1 MQYVMSIMIA
11 VPSDSTI
18 ILLCESTSP
27 RSIDA
32 YRVAGMMRE
41 VVATAIRDDM
51 LEATVSLNLLST
63 CLTPDVMKQEP
74 RANRI
79 FRMDPIMLDCTILTS
94 PCFSAVILT

>member
-1 MQYVMSIMIA
+1 MIA
-11 VPSDSTI
+11 VPWDRTRIFLS
-18 ILLCESTSP
+18 ESASL
-27 RSIDA
+27 RSVDA

-63 CLTPDVMKQEP
+63 RLTRLTPDAIKQRL
-74 RANRI
+74 RASRI
-79 FRMDPIMLDCTILTS
+79 FRMDPSMLDCTILIS

>member
-11 VPSDSTI
+11 VPWDRTRIFLS
-18 ILLCESTSP
+18 ESASL
-27 RSIDA
+27 RSMDA

-41 VVATAIRDDM
+41 VVATAMRDDM
-51 LEATVSLNLLST
+51 LEATVSLNLLSA

>member
-18 ILLCESTSP
+18 IFLCESASH

-41 VVATAIRDDM
+41 VVPTAIRDDM
-51 LEATVSLNLLST
+51 LKATVSLNLLSAR
-63 CLTPDVMKQEP
+63 LTPDVMKQEP

-94 PCFSAVILT
+94 PRFSAVILT